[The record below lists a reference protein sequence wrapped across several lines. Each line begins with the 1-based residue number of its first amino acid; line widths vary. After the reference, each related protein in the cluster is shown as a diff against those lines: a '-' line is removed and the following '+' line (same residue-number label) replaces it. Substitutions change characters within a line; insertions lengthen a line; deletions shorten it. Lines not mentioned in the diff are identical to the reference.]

1 MVLKPTREHATNKAQ
16 TCFVTSKTWEN
27 RALFRAEPWAR
38 LFFKTLVSHRGKAYL
53 PMVWTNANK
62 FHRMI
67 DANRKHLEEVS
78 KNNATQK

>member
-1 MVLKPTREHATNKAQ
+1 MVLKRTREHATNKAQ

-27 RALFRAEPWAR
+27 RALFRAVLGLPGS
-38 LFFKTLVSHRGKAYL
+38 FC